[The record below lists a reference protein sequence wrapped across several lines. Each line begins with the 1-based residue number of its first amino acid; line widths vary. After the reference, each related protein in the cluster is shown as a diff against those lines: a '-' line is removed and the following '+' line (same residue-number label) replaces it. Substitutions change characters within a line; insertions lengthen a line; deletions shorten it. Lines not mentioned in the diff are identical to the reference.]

1 MTNLYRPLPENLVKA
16 FRSQFPKERYNIH
29 DTIRG
34 GLIAHPCRGFKM
46 PNEAC
51 LVEWGPEGIT
61 IGNTP
66 SAYYRGLTL
75 APELFAY
82 HHVFMENLITE
93 WYLRRFGKFPALN
106 HRQVVIKHGYH
117 NYERCE
123 SVVLRYI
130 TNLTPS
136 DSVKSWS
143 DEIKNTHEWRKAYN
157 DVWYWA
163 YCRNVSHLQ
172 WNEGPMVVPTNW
184 RKNIQVRRDKLKRLA
199 EFSEVFAKPGFEF
212 IRERDQCWLGGT
224 VNADADRFDQFVR
237 GSGWLVDDQYGRP
250 DCWSVLDPEN
260 IQKIAQMPAVALAHY
275 LRLIYFVDDKWDGFV
290 QQAFKAGVLS
300 AIAGRAREL
309 VGESV

>member
-1 MTNLYRPLPENLVKA
+1 MTNLYRPLPDNLVKA

-82 HHVFMENLITE
+82 HHVFMENLIAE

-106 HRQVVIKHGYH
+106 HKQVIIKHGHHEYD
-117 NYERCE
+117 RCE
-123 SVVLRYI
+123 SVVVRYI
-130 TNLTPS
+130 TKLTAS

-260 IQKIAQMPAVALAHY
+260 IQKIAQMPAVALAHH